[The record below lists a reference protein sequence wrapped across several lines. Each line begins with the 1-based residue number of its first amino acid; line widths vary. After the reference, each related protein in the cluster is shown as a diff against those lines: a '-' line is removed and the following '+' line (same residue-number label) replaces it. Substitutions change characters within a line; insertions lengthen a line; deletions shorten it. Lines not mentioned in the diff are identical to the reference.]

1 MTTFDTIKIQV
12 NTDALKEFNVTKFQQ
27 YGEGGKYIKKG
38 KKVHGYKVEN
48 IGHGVN
54 GIKVDFITEKV
65 TMRVSGKILKND
77 YFKGINTNTFGQV
90 TDELNKTDFIQLDGH
105 KLWNDGHI
113 FTCDVVNH
121 IPECP
126 NYYGRLAK
134 VPFDTK
140 HQVQHFNTSR
150 NKGIVIHGTQTSFK
164 ERQIHYNKT
173 LDLMKDTQSR
183 KFLSECNANALMKD
197 FEGKVRIET
206 NIVNF
211 KRIRAFFDVF
221 GDKEPNGVYG
231 APRIED
237 VFTSTQNVNQ
247 FAFSKLTKNVQMNLL
262 QMFDQY
268 DGIKLSHE
276 LKIRGMKGIMEDLQ
290 NDWKLIE
297 RYIRHR
303 SPRNY
308 RNVRKEF
315 KKHYNGRLE
324 GSYDVNIVQ
333 YITDELQKCA

>member
-90 TDELNKTDFIQLDGH
+90 TDELNKTDFIQLDGN
-105 KLWNDGHI
+105 KLWNEGHI

-150 NKGIVIHGTQTSFK
+150 NKGLVIHGTQTSFK
-164 ERQIHYNKT
+164 ERQIHYNKV

-183 KFLSECNANALMKD
+183 KFLTECNANALMKD

-206 NIVNF
+206 NIANF
-211 KRIRAFFDVF
+211 KRIRAFFDVY
-221 GDKEPNGVYG
+221 GDKEQNG

-262 QMFDQY
+262 AMFDQY
-268 DGIKLSHE
+268 DGMKLSHE
-276 LKIRGMKGIMEDLQ
+276 LKLRGMKGIMEDLQ

-333 YITDELQKCA
+333 YITDELLKCA